1 MGRLMRIAGIS
12 LTALISM
19 FLLTTCHSDLLIDT
33 IKREV
38 EDATGPK
45 FPQIVVRQGSTEIE
59 SQDEYPFGI
68 CEINSTESIQF
79 SIKNEGNAPL
89 QLTGAELVAVEPT
102 GTTSEGIFEALQ
114 PGSPVAAGGTVNFYL
129 EFNPDSVIS
138 FTADVTIESNDPAVP
153 VFEFSLTGQGSSD
166 QTGPTVLSSTPEPF
180 EPDHPIDE
188 DIRIVFNED
197 LDISSLNS
205 SNFQVYDVTASQ
217 TVAGTRNFQPSTDE
231 AVFTP
236 STNFTAGHEYR
247 INLTTGVKDE
257 VGNLLDQ
264 NYEWLFTVKSADS
277 TTTSITT
284 ELSGLD
290 EDTGTCTAY
299 IYVLDQNGEPLEN
312 LSRFNFVIEEDSEGV
327 WEPVDPEMI
336 SMEKR
341 GDIEGP
347 RTFTVVVDNT
357 GSVQPTGLN
366 VQKISLT
373 NFFNDNFDG
382 DDWAN
387 IWGIGQQAMF
397 CDFTN
402 DVMELQT
409 VLSSMPY
416 GSGMSYAF
424 NTLSNALQNYYY
436 TDTAGMEGVIFIFDG
451 DNSGQQPNATAA
463 MSRDLNI
470 PIYPIGFQPQVNP
483 AWVEELATAG
493 YGYYFNSQYI
503 YSLSYADLEN
513 VYQEILDHMDKAYV
527 LTWPSTSGVVDL
539 RITID
544 YTAENGSW
552 SPSDNDIY

>member
-1 MGRLMRIAGIS
+1 MRIAGIS

-102 GTTSEGIFEALQ
+102 GGTSEGIFEALQ

-129 EFNPDSVIS
+129 EFNPDSVTS

-153 VFEFSLTGQGSSD
+153 VFEFSLTGQGTFD

-180 EPDHPIDE
+180 EPDHPTDE

-264 NYEWLFTVKSADS
+264 SYEWLFTVKSADS

-290 EDTGTCTAY
+290 EDAGTCTAY
-299 IYVLDQNGEPLEN
+299 IYVLDQDGEPLEN

-336 SMEKR
+336 SMESMGEA
-341 GDIEGP
+341 GDPVTYSIIL
-347 RTFTVVVDNT
+347 DDS
-357 GSVQPTGLN
+357 GSVGPMGYQIEKTAVN
-366 VQKISLT
+366 NFISA
-373 NFFNDNFDG
+373 NFDG
-382 DDWAN
+382 DESAALWF
-387 IWGIGQQAMF
+387 ITQQAQV
-397 CDFTN
+397 CEFTS
-402 DVMELQT
+402 DSMELQMYIDS
-409 VLSSMPY
+409 LNY
-416 GSGMSYAF
+416 FGGLSYAF
-424 NTLSNALQNYYY
+424 
-436 TDTAGMEGVIFIFDG
+436 DTAYEAFMYHESQETEGMDAIILHFDG
-451 DNSGQQPNATAA
+451 DQSYVNIGLVSAI
-463 MSRDLNI
+463 SRDINI
-470 PIYPIGFQPQVNP
+470 LIYPFGFVPAANP
-483 AWVEELATAG
+483 AMVEELSTAG
-493 YGYYFNSQYI
+493 FGYFNGSQTMSNM
-503 YSLSYADLEN
+503 SLGGYEDA
-513 VYQEILDHMDKAYV
+513 YQQMLDHMDKAYV
-527 LTWPSTSGVVDL
+527 LTWPSTAGSGDDVDL

-552 SPSDNDIY
+552 NPSDTDEY